1 MINDDVNPALTPALL
16 RAARGLANWSQNDL
30 AERAQ
35 VSNSTIRNFEA
46 GRSTPIANNLTAI
59 RRALEDA
66 GVEFIPENG
75 GGAGVRHGKVV
86 NGRN

>member
-1 MINDDVNPALTPALL
+1 MISDNVKPELTPALL

-59 RRALEDA
+59 RRALESA
-66 GVEFIPENG
+66 GVEFIAENG
-75 GGAGVRHGKVV
+75 SGAGVRHGKVAE
-86 NGRN
+86 